1 MNQTERV
8 RHASRHQASSSRSKS
23 AGEMCDGRSIATWL
37 MAGGDMMDQRATVRM
52 HHGQNRFGEKQAP
65 SSHRRLLLD
74 ELAFKKCVR
83 RENWDPPKRM
93 KNLEI
98 AIPAYEDVGVS
109 ANCNLQK
116 RIVVW
121 IATQ

>member
-1 MNQTERV
+1 MSRLMAGRSGHDGST
-8 RHASRHQASSSRSKS
+8 RHQAYAPRAEPIRRKAS
-23 AGEMCDGRSIATWL
+23 AFLSL
-37 MAGGDMMDQRATVRM
+37 RAL
-52 HHGQNRFGEKQAP
+52 F
-65 SSHRRLLLD
+65 D

-98 AIPAYEDVGVS
+98 AIPAYDDIGVS
-109 ANCNLQK
+109 ANYNLQK